1 MFKHDLVGDY
11 DYIINPKTSGYR
23 SVHLVF
29 RYRNDT
35 VTDYNGM
42 RVELQIRTR
51 FQHIWATAVE
61 TVGTFLDHALKSS
74 EGPEEWLK
82 FFSLAGSAFA
92 HCEKCAPVPGYE
104 LLSRKDTFKQ
114 TEAEAVR
121 LNVRHHLRAFSVAAN
136 AIIEDKH
143 KGSYHLIV
151 LNPVEKSV
159 SIWAYSR
166 HRLEEAN
173 AAYTKTEGRITKG
186 EPIQVVLVAAGDI
199 KELRR
204 AYPNYFLD
212 TREFVGVLDSIRNRY
227 K

>member
-1 MFKHDLVGDY
+1 M
-11 DYIINPKTSGYR
+11 
-23 SVHLVF
+23 
-29 RYRNDT
+29 
-35 VTDYNGM
+35 
-42 RVELQIRTR
+42 
-51 FQHIWATAVE
+51 
-61 TVGTFLDHALKSS
+61 GTFLDHALKSS